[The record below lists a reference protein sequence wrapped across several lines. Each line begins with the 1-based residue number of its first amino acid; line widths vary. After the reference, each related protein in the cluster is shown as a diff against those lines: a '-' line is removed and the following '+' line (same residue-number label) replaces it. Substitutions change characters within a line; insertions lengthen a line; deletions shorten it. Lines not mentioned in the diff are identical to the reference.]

1 MGRMLRMVRIFM
13 AVCVMAMPAFGGGRD
28 VHDLYG
34 APAMYGEPERDM
46 PTRDTLLKM
55 YGTPPAARARPISAP
70 IVTSPGGDRRPA
82 RPPRAAPKQAA
93 KKKTSTAPK
102 PQVKKPALVKKQ
114 VPASGAATPAKTA
127 PSPAVVAAPDVPAAA
142 AIPSPGAYGVV
153 VVASDAP
160 SSTPQVRMAR
170 PRIPVGPKYAR
181 GIARHVRNGVDVD
194 AFCEKIRPRPRGP
207 LPDGLILMPGRPD
220 LMCCVK

>member
-13 AVCVMAMPAFGGGRD
+13 AVYVMAMPAFGGGRD

-93 KKKTSTAPK
+93 KKKTSNAQK

-127 PSPAVVAAPDVPAAA
+127 PSHAVVAAPDVRRPA
-142 AIPSPGAYGVV
+142 S
-153 VVASDAP
+153 
-160 SSTPQVRMAR
+160 MALLLLRLMRRR
-170 PRIPVGPKYAR
+170 PRHRYAWRAPAFLSGRSMHAVLRVMFAMAWMLTHFVKKSGRARVGHCR
-181 GIARHVRNGVDVD
+181 MD
-194 AFCEKIRPRPRGP
+194 
-207 LPDGLILMPGRPD
+207 
-220 LMCCVK
+220 

>member
-1 MGRMLRMVRIFM
+1 MGQMLRMVRIFM
-13 AVCVMAMPAFGGGRD
+13 AVCVIAMPAFGGGRD

-82 RPPRAAPKQAA
+82 RPPRAAPKQMA
-93 KKKTSTAPK
+93 KKKTSTAQK

-114 VPASGAATPAKTA
+114 VPAPQ
-127 PSPAVVAAPDVPAAA
+127 PVASAPDVH
-142 AIPSPGAYGVV
+142 AIV
-153 VVASDAP
+153 VVADAP
-160 SSTPQVRMAR
+160 VVAPDDVPTRVATPR

>member
-46 PTRDTLLKM
+46 PTRDALLKM
-55 YGTPPAARARPISAP
+55 YGTPPAARARPITAP
-70 IVTSPGGDRRPA
+70 VVTLPGGDRRPA

-114 VPASGAATPAKTA
+114 VPASA
-127 PSPAVVAAPDVPAAA
+127 PTKPSQLMSAPDVVAAPTSVAH
-142 AIPSPGAYGVV
+142 GVV
-153 VVASDAP
+153 VVTSGAP
-160 SSTPQVRMAR
+160 SPTPQVRAVR